1 MPLTS
6 AESLRFDI
14 RGLRIVDT
22 GSALREWVSGADDHI
37 ALHFFDKPPDIAASL
52 SDITGIR
59 HFYRERAVAAG
70 SGLVEAEVLRVA
82 GCAAIRII
90 VKTPQAAG
98 GMNYLASLTLPFR
111 DFSYVIK
118 VSCLA
123 RGIAGTREA
132 VVLNQALAG
141 GEVTLSPQGVAQG
154 WARDP
159 YGDPGLH
166 PVLWNLSDAQRHDVR
181 FPDHALSRARAL
193 LARIEATARLDDTAR
208 RAAPFVYRGGRAW
221 WKFW

>member
-37 ALHFFDKPPDIAASL
+37 TLHFFDKPPDIAASL
-52 SDITGIR
+52 SDLAGIR
-59 HFYRERAVAAG
+59 RFYRERAVAAG
-70 SGLVEAEVLRVA
+70 AGLVEAELLRVA
-82 GCAAIRII
+82 GCAAIRTI
-90 VKTPQAAG
+90 VKSPQAAG
-98 GMNYLASLTLPFR
+98 GMNYVASLTLPFR
-111 DFSYVIK
+111 DFSYLIK

-123 RGIAGTREA
+123 RGTAGTRESQ
-132 VVLNQALAG
+132 VLNQSLAG
-141 GEVTLSPQGVAQG
+141 GEVTLSEQGVPQG

-159 YGDPGLH
+159 YGDPAVH
-166 PVLWNLSDAQRHDVR
+166 PVLWNLSDAPRHDAR

-193 LARIEATARLDDTAR
+193 LARIEATARLDDTVKR
-208 RAAPFVYRGGRAW
+208 SAPFAYRGGGAW